1 MGNGV
6 LTTLHS
12 NYKEQVSVGVI
23 DDWIQEIEQQK
34 TNDKTAPQKM
44 LKAMQLHHRKKM
56 LKAS

>member
-12 NYKEQVSVGVI
+12 NDKEQVSVGVI

-34 TNDKTAPQKM
+34 TNDKTAPQK
-44 LKAMQLHHRKKM
+44 KC
-56 LKAS
+56 